1 MKPAKYAIAVY
12 CEVKGDVRKFIDEL
26 MRMGKSFELA
36 EKQYYAC
43 KKLSYNRYA

>member
-1 MKPAKYAIAVY
+1 MKPTKYGIDLY
-12 CEVKGDVRKFIDEL
+12 CEVKGDARKFIDEM
-26 MRMGKSFELA
+26 MRTGKTFTYA

>member
-1 MKPAKYAIAVY
+1 MKPTKYAIALY
-12 CEVKGDVRKFIDEL
+12 CETKGDARKFIDEM
-26 MRMGKSFELA
+26 MRIGKTFAYA